1 MTKLKLF
8 IFCFCLFGINLT
20 NAQTITLKGSVKDS
34 LQNPLAYTNVIA
46 KPQDAAKN
54 LKFAITDDD
63 GYYKLELTKGDSY
76 SLSVS
81 YLGYKTVN
89 FDFVANE
96 NSQKNLVLKDAPNQL
111 KEVVIEMPVTVK
123 EDTITYNTDKFV
135 TGDERKLKNVLKK
148 LPGVEVDKN
157 GSVTVQGKKVTTLL
171 VEGKKFFG
179 GGSKLA
185 VENIPADA
193 IDQVQVI
200 DNYSEISF
208 LKNVSDS
215 DEMAM
220 NILLKKDKK
229 QFAFGDIEAG
239 KGNKDF
245 YRTHSNLFYYSP
257 KTNVNF
263 IGNLNNTGE
272 KTFTFKDYLSFQGG
286 VSAILKGDGSI
297 YNTSGSDFAQFLE
310 TQDVTSSNNKFGAL
324 NITRAINK
332 KLDISGYAIFSH
344 SKNETFI
351 ESNNQYAT
359 FTEETAHNSNTRNI
373 LGIAKFNVEYSPTV
387 NDQWYFKTQYK
398 KTDNAKS
405 NSLISSID
413 NENKLIFSN
422 NNAVATYLNQN
433 IEWHKKLSRKH
444 TFSFGADVTFDKNN
458 PTTLWQTNQPILQG
472 LIPVEASENYVI
484 NQLKETESTNLN
496 AILKHYWVL
505 NNHNHIYTT
514 LGNKYIRESFF
525 TEDSQQLESGTSNNF
540 SSAGFGN
547 ALDFKLNNLFV
558 GAHYKFKTG
567 IFEFKQGAF
576 LHNYNWTI
584 NQQLETFTQSGAE
597 GNKHKTVILPDFLA
611 KIEFSSSK
619 KLQFNYQ
626 LKSAFSDASKLANRF
641 YLQSYNSVYKGNED
655 LENELFHTARAYFSR
670 FSMYRGLMLFS
681 SVNYTKKV
689 KGIQNAVQ
697 FEETN
702 QYISPE
708 MVNNPE
714 ERWSFNLS
722 IDKKIKN
729 LKYGLKTNASTSKYL
744 QKINNDFVTNKNNRI
759 GYELSVKTLFDK
771 FPTVELGFKQNIGNY
786 ISSNQTTKFITN
798 EPYLTIDYDF
808 LKGFILSFDYENY
821 SYQNKNF
828 NQKNTYQLANATL
841 SYKNEDSAWS
851 FKIDA
856 QNLFNVKYKND
867 NSFSSYIISDSKTY
881 ILPRIMMFTVGYN
894 L

>member
-1 MTKLKLF
+1 MLKKKIVF
-8 IFCFCLFGINLT
+8 ICCFCFSVFSY
-20 NAQTITLKGSVKDS
+20 AQTITLKGSVKDS
-34 LQNPLAYTNVIA
+34 LLNPLAYTNVIA
-46 KPQDAAKN
+46 KPMDAAKN

-76 SLSVS
+76 TLSVS

-89 FDFVANE
+89 FDFVAME
-96 NSQKNLVLKDAPNQL
+96 NSQKNLILIDAPNQL
-111 KEVVIEMPVTVK
+111 KEVLIELPVTIK

-193 IDQVQVI
+193 IDKVQVV

-208 LKNVSDS
+208 LKNVSDT

-239 KGNKDF
+239 KGNEDF

-286 VSAILKGDGSI
+286 ISAILKGDGSI

-310 TQDVTSSNNKFGAL
+310 TQDLTSSNNKFGAL
-324 NITRAINK
+324 NLTKVVNK
-332 KLDISGYAIFSH
+332 NLDISGYAIFSH
-344 SKNETFI
+344 SKNETLI
-351 ESNNQYAT
+351 ESNNQYTA
-359 FTEETAHNSNTRNI
+359 FTEEKTDKSNTRNI
-373 LGIAKFNVEYSPTV
+373 LGIAKFNIEYTPTI
-387 NDQWYFKTQYK
+387 NNQWYFKTQYK
-398 KTDNAKS
+398 ITDNSKI
-405 NSLISSID
+405 NSIISSID

-422 NNAVATYLNQN
+422 NSADATYLNQN
-433 IEWHKKLSRKH
+433 IEWHKKLSKKH
-444 TFSFGADVTFDKNN
+444 TFSFGVDVTFDKNN
-458 PTTLWQTNQPILQG
+458 PTTLWETNQPILQG
-472 LIPVEASENYVI
+472 LIPVETSENYVL
-484 NQLKETESTNLN
+484 NQLKETENTNFN

-505 NNHNHIYTT
+505 NNFNHIYTT
-514 LGNKYIRESFF
+514 IGNRYISDYFF
-525 TEDSQQLESGTSNNF
+525 TDDSQQLEDGTSNNF

-547 ALDFKLNNLFV
+547 DLDFKLNDLFIGV
-558 GAHYKFKTG
+558 HYKFKTG

-576 LHNYNWTI
+576 LHNYNWDVE
-584 NQQLETFTQSGAE
+584 QETKL
-597 GNKHKTVILPDFLA
+597 NKHKAVLLPDFLA

-619 KLQFNYQ
+619 KLQLNYQ

-670 FSMYRGLMLFS
+670 FSMYRGLMLFVN
-681 SVNYTKKV
+681 VNYTKKI

-697 FEETN
+697 FEGTN

-744 QKINNDFVTNKNNRI
+744 QNINSSYVTNKNNSM
-759 GYELSVKTLFDK
+759 GYTLSTKTLFDK
-771 FPTVELGFKQNIGNY
+771 FPTVEIGFKQSIGNY
-786 ISSNQTTKFITN
+786 TSSNKTSEFVTN
-798 EPYLTIDYDF
+798 EPFLTVDYDF
-808 LKGFILSFDYENY
+808 LKRFIFSFDYENY
-821 SYQNKNF
+821 NYQNKTF
-828 NQKNTYQLANATL
+828 NRKNTYQLANATL

-856 QNLFNVKYKND
+856 RNLFNVKYKNE

-881 ILPRIMMFTVGYN
+881 ILPRIMMFSIGYN

>member
-1 MTKLKLF
+1 MK
-8 IFCFCLFGINLT
+8 NLT
-20 NAQTITLKGSVKDS
+20 KTFFIIFIYCFSTLLYSQTITLKGSVKDS

-46 KPQDAAKN
+46 KPMDAAKN

-63 GYYKLELTKGDSY
+63 GYYKLELTKGGSY
-76 SLSVS
+76 TLSVS

-89 FDFVANE
+89 FNFVATE
-96 NSQKNLVLKDAPNQL
+96 NSQKNLILKDAPNQL
-111 KEVVIEMPVTVK
+111 KEVVIDMPVTVK

-193 IDQVQVI
+193 IDKVQVI

-245 YRTHSNLFYYSP
+245 NRTHSNLFYYSP

-272 KTFTFKDYLSFQGG
+272 KTFTFKDYLSFHGG

-297 YNTSGSDFAQFLE
+297 FNVSGSDFSQFLE
-310 TQDVTSSNNKFGAL
+310 TQDLTSSNNKFGAL
-324 NITRAINK
+324 NVTRAINK

-351 ESNNQYAT
+351 ESNNQYTA
-359 FTEETAHNSNTRNI
+359 FTEEKSHKSNTRNI
-373 LGIAKFNVEYSPTV
+373 LGIAKFNVEYAPTV
-387 NDQWYFKTQYK
+387 NNQWYFKTQYK
-398 KTDNAKS
+398 KTDNSKS
-405 NSLISSID
+405 NSIISSID

-422 NNAVATYLNQN
+422 NNAIATYLNQN

-444 TFSFGADVTFDKNN
+444 TFSFGADITFDKNN
-458 PTTLWQTNQPILQG
+458 PTTLWETNQPILQR

-484 NQLKETESTNLN
+484 NQLKETESTNIN
-496 AILKHYWVL
+496 IIFKHYWVL
-505 NNHNHIYTT
+505 NNLNHIYTT
-514 LGNKYIRESFF
+514 IGNKSIADYFF
-525 TEDSQQLESGTSNNF
+525 TDDRQQLDNETSNNF
-540 SSAGFGN
+540 SSVGFGN
-547 ALDFKLNNLFV
+547 ELDFKLNDLFV

-567 IFEFKQGAF
+567 IFEFKQGVF

-584 NQQLETFTQSGAE
+584 NQQLKT
-597 GNKHKTVILPDFLA
+597 NKYKTVILPDFLA
-611 KIEFSSSK
+611 KIQFSNSK

-655 LENELFHTARAYFSR
+655 MENELFHTARAYFSR
-670 FSMYRGLMLFS
+670 FSMYRGLMLFV
-681 SVNYTKKV
+681 SVNCTKKI

-708 MVNNPE
+708 MVNNPKE
-714 ERWSFNLS
+714 HWSFNLS

-729 LKYGLKTNASTSKYL
+729 IKYGLKTNTSTSKYL
-744 QKINNDFVTNKNNRI
+744 QNINSSYVTNKNNSI
-759 GYELSVKTLFDK
+759 GYTLSAKTLFDK
-771 FPTVELGFKQNIGNY
+771 FPTVEIGFKQNIGNY
-786 ISSNQTTKFITN
+786 TSSNQISKFVTN
-798 EPYLTIDYDF
+798 EPFLTVDYDF
-808 LKGFILSFDYENY
+808 LKGFIFSFDYENY
-821 SYQNKNF
+821 SYLNKNF

-856 QNLFNVKYKND
+856 QNLFNVKYKNES
-867 NSFSSYIISDSKTY
+867 SFSSYIISDAKTY
-881 ILPRIMMFTVGYN
+881 ILPRIMMFSIGYN

>member
-1 MTKLKLF
+1 MKKIAF
-8 IFCFCLFGINLT
+8 ICCFCLSVFSY
-20 NAQTITLKGSVKDS
+20 AQTITLKGSIKDS
-34 LQNPLAYTNVIA
+34 LQNPLSYANVIA
-46 KPQDAAKN
+46 KPADLTKN
-54 LKFAITDDD
+54 LQFAISGDD
-63 GYYKLELTKGDSY
+63 GYYKLELTKKDTY
-76 SLSVS
+76 TISVS
-81 YLGYKTVN
+81 YLGYHTAN
-89 FDFVANE
+89 FEFVATE
-96 NSQKNLVLKDAPNQL
+96 NFEKNFILKDAPNQL
-111 KEVVIEMPVTVK
+111 QEVLIELPVNVK

-193 IDQVQVI
+193 IDKVQVI

-297 YNTSGSDFAQFLE
+297 YNTSGSDFAQFFE
-310 TQDVTSSNNKFGAL
+310 TQDLTSSTNKFGAL
-324 NITRAINK
+324 NVTRAINK
-332 KLDISGYAIFSH
+332 NLDISGYAIFSH

-351 ESNNQYAT
+351 ESNNQYAA
-359 FTEETAHNSNTRNI
+359 FTEEKTHKSNTRNI
-373 LGIAKFNVEYSPTV
+373 LGIAKFNVEYVPKV

-398 KTDNAKS
+398 KTDNFKT
-405 NSLISSID
+405 NSIISSID
-413 NENKLIFSN
+413 NDQKIIFSD
-422 NNAVATYLNQN
+422 NNAIATYVNQN
-433 IEWHKKLSRKH
+433 VEWHKKLSRKH

-472 LIPVEASENYVI
+472 LIPVEVSENYLI

-505 NNHNHIYTT
+505 NNFNHIYTT
-514 LGNKYIRESFF
+514 IGNKYIADCFY
-525 TEDSQQLESGTSNNF
+525 TDDSQQLDNGISNNF

-547 ALDFKLNNLFV
+547 ALDFKLNDLFV
-558 GAHYKFKTG
+558 GVHYKFKTG
-567 IFEFKQGAF
+567 IFELKQGVF
-576 LHNYNWTI
+576 LHNYNWEL
-584 NQQLETFTQSGAE
+584 NQETNLS
-597 GNKHKTVILPDFLA
+597 KHKVVLLPDFLA

-619 KLQFNYQ
+619 KIQLNYQ
-626 LKSAFSDASKLANRF
+626 LKTSFSDASKLANRF
-641 YLQSYNSVYKGNED
+641 YLRSYNSVYKGNKN
-655 LENELFHTARAYFSR
+655 LENELFHTARIYYSR

-681 SVNYTKKV
+681 AINYTKKV

-714 ERWSFNLS
+714 ERWSLNLN

-729 LKYGLKTNASTSKYL
+729 LKYGLKTKVSSSKYL
-744 QKINNDFVTNKNNRI
+744 QKINNDFVTNNNNSI
-759 GYELSVKTLFDK
+759 GYTLSVKTLFDK
-771 FPTVELGFKQNIGNY
+771 LPTIEVGFTQNVGKY
-786 ISSNQTTKFITN
+786 ISSNQTSKFVTN
-798 EPYLTIDYDF
+798 EPFINIDYDF
-808 LKGFILSFDYENY
+808 LKGFIFSFDYENY
-821 SYQNKNF
+821 SYQNKTF
-828 NQKNTYQLANATL
+828 NQKNTYQLANTTL

-856 QNLFNVKYKND
+856 KNLFDVKYKNE

-881 ILPRIMMFTVGYN
+881 ILPRIVMFSIGYN

>member
-1 MTKLKLF
+1 MLKKKIAL
-8 IFCFCLFGINLT
+8 IACFCLSIFSY
-20 NAQTITLKGSVKDS
+20 AQTVTLKGSVKDS
-34 LQNPLAYTNVIA
+34 LQNPLAYTNIIA
-46 KPQDAAKN
+46 KPTDTSKN
-54 LKFAITDDD
+54 LKFTITDDD
-63 GYYKLELTKGDSY
+63 GYYKLELIKGDSY
-76 SLSVS
+76 TISFS

-96 NSQKNLVLKDAPNQL
+96 DSQKNLILKEASNQL
-111 KEVVIEMPVTVK
+111 EEVVIELPVTVT

-157 GSVTVQGKKVTTLL
+157 GGVTAQGKKITTLL

-179 GGSKLA
+179 GDSKLA

-193 IDQVQVI
+193 IDKVQII

-215 DEMAM
+215 DEKAM
-220 NILLKKDKK
+220 NIILKKDKK

-272 KTFTFKDYLSFQGG
+272 KTFTFNDYLSFQGG
-286 VSAILKGDGSI
+286 ISAIFKGDGSI
-297 YNTSGSDFAQFLE
+297 FNISGSGFEQFLE
-310 TQDVTSSNNKFGAL
+310 TQDLTSSSNKFGAL
-324 NITRAINK
+324 NITRAVNK

-351 ESNNQYAT
+351 ESNNQYTT
-359 FTEETAHNSNTRNI
+359 FTEEITHKSNTRNI
-373 LGIAKFNVEYSPTV
+373 LGIAKFNVEYAPTI
-387 NDQWYFKTQYK
+387 NDEWYFKTQYK
-398 KTDNAKS
+398 KTDNFKT
-405 NSLISSID
+405 NSIISSID
-413 NENKLIFSN
+413 NDQKIIFAT
-422 NNAVATYLNQN
+422 NNAIATYVNQN

-472 LIPVEASENYVI
+472 LIPVEISENYLI
-484 NQLKETESTNLN
+484 NQLKETKNTNIN
-496 AILKHYWVL
+496 AILKHYWIL
-505 NNHNHIYTT
+505 NNSNHIYTT
-514 LGNKYIRESFF
+514 IGNKYLADYFF
-525 TEDSQQLESGTSNNF
+525 TDDSQQLNNGASNNF

-547 ALDFKLNNLFV
+547 ALDFKLNDLFV
-558 GAHYKFKTG
+558 GVHYKFKAR

-576 LHNYNWTI
+576 LHNYNWDL
-584 NQQLETFTQSGAE
+584 NQGTKL
-597 GNKHKTVILPDFLA
+597 NKHKTILLPDFLA
-611 KIEFSSSK
+611 KIEFNNSK

-641 YLQSYNSVYKGNED
+641 YLQSYNSVYKGNEN
-655 LENELFHTARAYFSR
+655 LENELFHNARAYFSR
-670 FSMYRGLMLFS
+670 FSLYRGLMLFS

-702 QYISPE
+702 QFISPI

-714 ERWSFNLS
+714 DRWDFNLS

-729 LKYGLKTNASTSKYL
+729 LKYGLKTNILTSNYL
-744 QKINNDFVTNKNNRI
+744 QKINTTFVTNKNSSI
-759 GYELSVKTLFDK
+759 GYTLSVKTLYDN

-786 ISSNQTTKFITN
+786 TSSNQTSKFITN

-808 LKGFILSFDYENY
+808 LKGFLFSFDYEY
-821 SYQNKNF
+821 SNYQNKVLNA
-828 NQKNTYQLANATL
+828 KNTYQISNASL
-841 SYKNEDSAWS
+841 SYKNENSAWR

-856 QNLFNVKYKND
+856 QNLLNVTFKNQ
-867 NSFSSYIISDSKTY
+867 NSFSSYIISDTKTY
-881 ILPRIMMFTVGYN
+881 ILPRIFMVSLGYN

>member
-8 IFCFCLFGINLT
+8 VFCFCLFGINLA
-20 NAQTITLKGSVKDS
+20 NSQTITLKGSVKDS

-76 SLSVS
+76 KLSVS

-89 FDFVANE
+89 FDFVATE
-96 NSQKNLVLKDAPNQL
+96 NSQKNLILIDAPNQL
-111 KEVVIEMPVTVK
+111 KEVLIELPVSVK

-157 GSVTVQGKKVTTLL
+157 GSVTVKGKKVTTLL

-193 IDQVQVI
+193 IDKVQVI

-239 KGNKDF
+239 NGNEDF

-263 IGNLNNTGE
+263 IGNLNNTDE

-310 TQDVTSSNNKFGAL
+310 TQDLTSSNNKFGAL
-324 NITRAINK
+324 NITRAVNK

-351 ESNNQYAT
+351 ESNNLYAT
-359 FTEETAHNSNTRNI
+359 FTEEKTHKSNTKNI
-373 LGIAKFNVEYSPTV
+373 LGIAKFNVEYAPTV
-387 NDQWYFKTQYK
+387 NNQWYFKTQYK
-398 KTDNAKS
+398 KTDNFKT
-405 NSLISSID
+405 NSIISSID
-413 NENKLIFSN
+413 NDQKNIFSA
-422 NNAVATYLNQN
+422 NNAIATYVNQN
-433 IEWHKKLSRKH
+433 VEWHKKLSGKH
-444 TFSFGADVTFDKNN
+444 TFSFGADITFDKNN
-458 PTTLWQTNQPILQG
+458 PTTLWETNQPILQG
-472 LIPVEASENYVI
+472 LIPVEAAENYVI
-484 NQLKETESTNLN
+484 NQLKETENTNLN

-505 NNHNHIYTT
+505 NNFNHIYTT
-514 LGNKYIRESFF
+514 IGNKYIADYFY
-525 TEDSQQLESGTSNNF
+525 TDDSQQLDNGTSNNF

-547 ALDFKLNNLFV
+547 ALDFKLNDMFV
-558 GAHYKFKTG
+558 GVHYKFKTG

-576 LHNYNWTI
+576 LHSYNWSV
-584 NQQLETFTQSGAE
+584 NQEPKL
-597 GNKHKTVILPDFLA
+597 NKHKAVVLPDFLA
-611 KIEFSSSK
+611 KIEFSNSK

-626 LKSAFSDASKLANRF
+626 LKSAFSDASKLANHF
-641 YLQSYNSVYKGNED
+641 YLQSYNSVYKGNEN

-670 FSMYRGLMLFS
+670 FSMYRGLMLFG

-729 LKYGLKTNASTSKYL
+729 LKYGLKTNASTSNYL
-744 QKINNDFVTNKNNRI
+744 QKINNDFVTNQNNSI
-759 GYELSVKTLFDK
+759 GYELSIKTLFDK
-771 FPTVELGFKQNIGNY
+771 FPTIEFGFKQNIGNY

-808 LKGFILSFDYENY
+808 LKRFIFSFDYENY
-821 SYQNKNF
+821 SYQNKTF

-881 ILPRIMMFTVGYN
+881 ILPRILMFTIGYN